1 VLARL
6 EQVDGLNVAE
16 TDEAGDYLRLTVR
29 DHRAVSAARDALVSL
44 GYSAEPADEGTRVAR
59 WFGVRT
65 VRELSLIE
73 AGVIA
78 DRVLPQLRSV
88 TPADAARLRTA
99 IVGALHACFVNTDL
113 TSAPSGQEFR
123 GDCVRQTV
131 AAATPIIGEGVAAE
145 FGRLLDLDMRET
157 HKAPRQTE

>member
-6 EQVDGLNVAE
+6 EQIDGLTVAE
-16 TDEAGDYLRLTVR
+16 TDQAGDYLRLTVR
-29 DHRAVSAARDALVSL
+29 APQVVAAARDALVSL

-88 TPADAARLRTA
+88 APADAARLRVA
-99 IVGALHACFVNTDL
+99 IVGALHASFVNTDL
-113 TSAPSGQEFR
+113 TNAPSGQEFR
-123 GDCVRQTV
+123 DDCVRQSV
-131 AAATPIIGEGVAAE
+131 AAATPIVGELVASE
-145 FGRLLDLDMRET
+145 LGRLLDLDMRES
-157 HKAPRQTE
+157 HKTPRLAR

>member
-6 EQVDGLNVAE
+6 EQIDGLTVAE
-16 TDEAGDYLRLTVR
+16 TDEAGDYLRLTLR
-29 DHRAVSAARDALVSL
+29 DAQVVAAARDALVSL

-88 TPADAARLRTA
+88 APADARLRTA

-113 TSAPSGQEFR
+113 TSAPSGHEFR
-123 GDCVRQTV
+123 GECVRQTV
-131 AAATPIIGEGVAAE
+131 AAATPIVGEGVAAHL
-145 FGRLLDLDMRET
+145 GRLLDLDMRDT
-157 HKAPRQTE
+157 HKRPRAD